1 MLFRVVLY
9 KNYGLGG
16 KYGRY
21 KNKSSTFRKKGKK
34 NMGELMNLHF
44 TNIWWVFLLPLILM
58 VLDVITGYYNAWE
71 KNKVSSSRMRDGLGK
86 KCAEL
91 CYVVLGT
98 LFNFAFGIS
107 AVMYFMVI
115 YVCYMEIVSLFEN
128 CAKLGLPIP
137 NQIKEKLNNEEEKD
151 NERKKE

>member
-1 MLFRVVLY
+1 ME
-9 KNYGLGG
+9 
-16 KYGRY
+16 
-21 KNKSSTFRKKGKK
+21 
-34 NMGELMNLHF
+34 ELMNLHF
-44 TNIWWVFLLPLILM
+44 TNNFWVFILPLALM
-58 VLDVITGYYNAWE
+58 ILDVITGYYNAWKSKE
-71 KNKVSSSRMRDGLGK
+71 ISSSKMRDGLGK

-128 CAKLGLPIP
+128 CAKLGLPVP
-137 NQIKEKLNNEEEKD
+137 NRIKEKINNEEEK
-151 NERKKE
+151 